1 MKVLGIETSCDE
13 TSIAVVEARA
23 KGFHIAAHIV
33 SSQMAHHSAY
43 GGVVPEVAARMHI
56 EQLLPIL
63 DSALGRAGV
72 AAADCIAVTRGP
84 GLITSLMVGVQIAK
98 TLSYVL
104 RKPLVGVNH
113 LEGHVYATWLTE
125 SQLFMNTK
133 KFFPALALI
142 VSGGHTEIVL
152 MRGHGIY
159 ELIGQTVDDAAG
171 EAFDKVA
178 KILELGYPGGP
189 IISKLARKGDP
200 HAVDFP
206 RPMLA
211 SHDFN
216 MSFSG
221 LKTSVLYYLERR
233 KTVPKKMLPDIA
245 ASFQQAVVDVLV
257 AKLERACVEYRPA
270 SLILAGGVSAND
282 ALRKEFTVVG
292 RRQGVPVFMPALQYT
307 GDNAAMIA
315 AAGYFRR
322 REATRDAW
330 RSLSFDPQ
338 LPLAV

>member
-13 TSIAVVEARA
+13 TSVAVVEARP
-23 KGFHIAAHIV
+23 KGFHVVVHVV

-43 GGVVPEVAARMHI
+43 GGVVPEVAARMHL
-56 EQLLPIL
+56 EQLQPIL
-63 DSALGRAGV
+63 DSALGRDGV
-72 AAADCIAVTRGP
+72 ASVDYIAVTRGP
-84 GLITSLMVGVQIAK
+84 GLITSLMVGVQVAK
-98 TLSYVL
+98 TLSYML

-125 SQLFMNTK
+125 PELFLHAK

-142 VSGGHTEIVL
+142 VSGGHTEIIL
-152 MRGHGIY
+152 MRGHGAY
-159 ELIGQTVDDAAG
+159 KLIGQTVDDAAG

-189 IISKLARKGDP
+189 VISKLARKGNP

-206 RPMLA
+206 RPMLT
-211 SHDFN
+211 SDHYQ

-221 LKTSVLYYLERR
+221 LKTAVLYYLERK
-233 KTVPKKMLPDIA
+233 KTVPKKTLPDIA
-245 ASFQQAVVDVLV
+245 ASFQQAVVDVLS

-270 SLILAGGVSAND
+270 SLMLAGGVSAND
-282 ALRKEFTVVG
+282 ALRKELTAIG
-292 RRQGVPVFMPALQYT
+292 CRQGVPVFMPALQYT

-330 RSLSFDPQ
+330 QSLSFDPQ